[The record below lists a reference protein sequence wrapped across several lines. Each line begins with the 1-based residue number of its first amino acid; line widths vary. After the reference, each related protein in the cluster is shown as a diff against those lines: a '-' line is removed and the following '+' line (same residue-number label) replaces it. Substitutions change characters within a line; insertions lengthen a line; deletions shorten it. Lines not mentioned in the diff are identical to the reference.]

1 MKTVI
6 CLLALLGVVQTG
18 AAQQPAL
25 TWAESAGGRWAG
37 RGVTDLSI
45 PSLGLGPSTP
55 RLRCCVPM
63 SARWLGAAQEAEEE
77 EQPPETPAT
86 RRAKR
91 QAKRERDEARLYGI
105 VAMGIGA
112 TLLVSG
118 VRINC
123 LNDNEIPSGLRIQI
137 ENEIERNKRN
147 KDKGDRRLLGFNIPR
162 SSGRTEYPSC
172 ITSYSRSSWTY
183 DYEAP
188 SKSARTGW
196 GLVLFVLGALPFLSG
211 LDLPAEVDARQDG
224 IHLSKSFSW

>member
-77 EQPPETPAT
+77 DQPPETPGT
-86 RRAKR
+86 RAAMTDRAESIYYGST
-91 QAKRERDEARLYGI
+91 ALLMGGALMWAAVAGSDEEDTFDEEDTTDYSLYRAQMKGFGGFFI
-105 VAMGIGA
+105 VA
-112 TLLVSG
+112 G
-118 VRINC
+118 VVMI
-123 LNDNEIPSGLRIQI
+123 
-137 ENEIERNKRN
+137 
-147 KDKGDRRLLGFNIPR
+147 F
-162 SSGRTEYPSC
+162 
-172 ITSYSRSSWTY
+172 
-183 DYEAP
+183 
-188 SKSARTGW
+188 TG
-196 GLVLFVLGALPFLSG
+196 LSG
-211 LDLPAEVDARQDG
+211 PDLPGEVDARQDG
-224 IHLSKSFSW
+224 IYLSKSFSW